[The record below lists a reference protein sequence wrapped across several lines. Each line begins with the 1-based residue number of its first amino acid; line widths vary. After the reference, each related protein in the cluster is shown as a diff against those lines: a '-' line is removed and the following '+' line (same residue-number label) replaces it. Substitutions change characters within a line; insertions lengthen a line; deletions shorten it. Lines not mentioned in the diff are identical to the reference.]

1 MFICRFRLVP
11 GFSLP
16 PSTSLHSHVVI
27 TQRFSSRA
35 ATPSRKCLAVPIPP
49 HSTPSSPAHTF
60 ERDLSPTDNIQIPG
74 KYPSEYLTQGTNE
87 QHSTTSSWEEAKK
100 KDETV
105 HSPTLPALY
114 ARLNTPE
121 VSKLTTQLSSEQVRG
136 VALRARK
143 ARHAFVL
150 DNLLRN
156 IMDSP
161 EAVQTELAT
170 TLLSIPHLRLNP
182 SLTASL
188 LFCITPHHLS
198 PLSLDAL
205 SHAACTLIHHPSSSS
220 IETLLT
226 RLAEDIAPRLKPLWR
241 KKHGLPLSG
250 AHTVPIWPIFQFV
263 VHLSELHMR
272 ESAMRILQ
280 SLIETA
286 YIPPEAIQRTDQSSK
301 DFHLI
306 IVLTLVRSCIFWKWN
321 RRALALLRIYLD
333 GKPSVG
339 PIIDRL
345 CQDVLY
351 ALMEFPTVEDLNLGV
366 SFVKDIVSSPETIF
380 VSPGII
386 RQIYSNAQRLGQPQ
400 IAASLYKL
408 TQSGP
413 TQSLHK
419 FPLPSGTALTWFLR
433 HLSNEAAYLHLAR
446 RLVEQV
452 ADGCEPVPLADRAE
466 FIAIAAESGFAR
478 PARTLWERYSSGRG
492 GRIVLGNAAMVVRM
506 CSLFANLGRGKVA
519 YKLDTPGLSDKTTA
533 CLTVSGPH
541 DDAEDLRTSLLE
553 DEKDFKR
560 FANFVLTRYRE
571 EKEPLHEA
579 SREDLN
585 ALARANIILGHV
597 TEALRVLRVG
607 VARNEC
613 PDLHDINVFLSAI
626 ADTDPRVALKMIR
639 RMVAHGPKPDGIS
652 FGTVIHQAARHGDFA
667 VIFGLLRLAQKTGQ
681 QFTTKTMVAIIRAS
695 VALSGADQDAV
706 RDNLVRA
713 LGIVMA
719 NKHSNH
725 LATQNMGRFCADEAL
740 RADDP
745 VLAFEFWKRVLRS
758 RAEWDDNSHASLRRR
773 IARSI
778 RSHCKK
784 GHIRAEDGQSM
795 ILTLRGRGVGK
806 KNSKSGRG

>member
-1 MFICRFRLVP
+1 MFICRFRLLP
-11 GFSLP
+11 GFSLSL
-16 PSTSLHSHVVI
+16 STSLHSHVII

-35 ATPSRKCLAVPIPP
+35 ATPSRQRLAVSIPP
-49 HSTPSSPAHTF
+49 HSTPYSSTHIF
-60 ERDLSPTDNIQIPG
+60 ERDSSPTDNIQIPG
-74 KYPSEYLTQGTNE
+74 KYPSDYLTQGTNE
-87 QHSTTSSWEEAKK
+87 QHFTTSSWEEAKK

-105 HSPTLPALY
+105 HSPTLSALY

-121 VSKLTTQLSSEQVRG
+121 FSKLTTQLSSEQVRA
-136 VALRARK
+136 VAFRARR

-156 IMDSP
+156 ILDSP
-161 EAVQTELAT
+161 GAVQTELAT

-198 PLSLDAL
+198 PFSLDAL
-205 SHAACTLIHHPSSSS
+205 SHTACILIHHPSPFST
-220 IETLLT
+220 ETLLT
-226 RLAEDIAPRLKPLWR
+226 RLAEDIAHRLKPLWR
-241 KKHGLPLSG
+241 RKHGLPLSG
-250 AHTVPIWPIFQFV
+250 AHAVPIWSIFQLV
-263 VHLSELHMR
+263 VHLSELHLR

-306 IVLTLVRSCIFWKWN
+306 IVLTLVRSCIFWKWH
-321 RRALALLRIYLD
+321 RRALALLRIYL
-333 GKPSVG
+333 GRKPSVG
-339 PIIDRL
+339 PVIDRL

-351 ALMEFPTVEDLNLGV
+351 ALMEFPTVEDLDLGV
-366 SFVKDIVSSPETIF
+366 SFVKDIVSSPEPIF
-380 VSPGII
+380 VSPDII
-386 RQIYSNAQRLGQPQ
+386 RQIYSSAQRLGQPQ
-400 IAASLYKL
+400 IATDLYKL

-419 FPLPSGTALTWFLR
+419 SLLPSGTALTWFLR

-452 ADGCEPVPLADRAE
+452 ANGCEPVPLADRAE

-492 GRIVLGNAAMVVRM
+492 GRIVSGNAAMVVRM
-506 CSLFANLGRGKVA
+506 CSLFANLERGKVA
-519 YKLDTPGLSDKTTA
+519 YKLETPGLSDKTTA
-533 CLTVSGPH
+533 CLTDSGPH
-541 DDAEDLRTSLLE
+541 DDPEG
-553 DEKDFKR
+553 EKDFKS
-560 FANFVLTRYRE
+560 FANLVLNRYRE
-571 EKEPLHEA
+571 EKEPLHQA

-585 ALARANIILGHV
+585 ALARANIILGYD
-597 TEALRVLRVG
+597 TEALRVLRVV

-613 PDLHDINVFLSAI
+613 PDLHDVNVFLSAI
-626 ADTDPRVALKMIR
+626 ADTDPGVALKMIR
-639 RMVAHGPKPDGIS
+639 RMVALGPKPDGIS

-667 VIFGLLRLAQKTGQ
+667 VIVSLLRLAQETGQ
-681 QFTTKTMVAIIRAS
+681 QFTTKTMVAVIRAS

-713 LGIVMA
+713 LGIIMA

-745 VLAFEFWKRVLRS
+745 VLAFEFWKRVLQS

-773 IARSI
+773 IASRI

-784 GHIRAEDGQSM
+784 GHIRAEDGRRM
-795 ILTLRGRGVGK
+795 ILALRGRGVGRE
-806 KNSKSGRG
+806 N